1 MPGTTF
7 VSANVL
13 STSTPNW
20 RAAISALITA
30 ALTKPSRCRQP
41 NEGCYY
47 PEFRRCLLKD
57 GRFPNRP
64 FAIGGLE
71 AAATLFRD
79 VAKQN
84 SRALAS
90 PAVVDCCG
98 RDTAMRCPR
107 TAQRAVPTLL
117 IIHSAH
123 ARTHAA
129 ARRHPAALF
138 LLRKFGDD
146 GFGGEQE
153 AGDRSGVLQRSA

>member
-1 MPGTTF
+1 MKDAITLN
-7 VSANVL
+7 SAAVCSRMGAFQTAL
-13 STSTPNW
+13 LPSAVW
-20 RAAISALITA
+20 RPPLPCSET
-30 ALTKPSRCRQP
+30 
-41 NEGCYY
+41 
-47 PEFRRCLLKD
+47 
-57 GRFPNRP
+57 
-64 FAIGGLE
+64 
-71 AAATLFRD
+71 
-79 VAKQN
+79 VVKQN

-117 IIHSAH
+117 IIHAAH

-138 LLRKFGDD
+138 ILRKFGDD
-146 GFGGEQE
+146 GLGGEQE